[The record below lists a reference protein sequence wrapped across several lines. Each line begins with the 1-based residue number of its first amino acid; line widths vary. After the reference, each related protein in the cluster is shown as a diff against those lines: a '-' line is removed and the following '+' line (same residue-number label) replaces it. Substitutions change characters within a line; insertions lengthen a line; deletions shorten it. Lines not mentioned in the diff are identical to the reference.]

1 MFNLNSVCPKKAKYY
16 IIWWNH
22 WVGVTE
28 GIRKQI
34 LITNPDLPYFSQSC
48 TWKANKSWFLARF
61 VSVTLSIMPQG
72 VSMTPPSCHYLS
84 IVITI
89 HQPITIF
96 HHLSE
101 KVTFGVLSFWE
112 ISDNI
117 LMKPS
122 HAVVLCEKHWLFFWG
137 GYPPY
142 YAKKS
147 GISLYVLVSEMIIGT
162 QVEICSS

>member
-61 VSVTLSIMPQG
+61 VSVTLSIMPR
-72 VSMTPPSCHYLS
+72 
-84 IVITI
+84 
-89 HQPITIF
+89 
-96 HHLSE
+96 
-101 KVTFGVLSFWE
+101 
-112 ISDNI
+112 
-117 LMKPS
+117 
-122 HAVVLCEKHWLFFWG
+122 
-137 GYPPY
+137 GYPWPPTMPLSVHSDHHTP
-142 YAKKS
+142 AHNHIPPFIWKS
-147 GISLYVLVSEMIIGT
+147 HLWSFIFLGDFGQHPDKTIP
-162 QVEICSS
+162 CSSTLWKTLTFFGGGIPHIMHKKAGYLYMS